1 LNSEKMT
8 MEINRNNYEEFF
20 LLYTDNELS
29 AGDRKAVEEF
39 VRLHPD
45 LKEELDILI
54 GTILIPQAIEFENKE
69 ELYKEEE
76 RKVVPIKWW
85 RIAAA
90 AVLLFGCG
98 TFGWLYLN
106 NEPAKKPA
114 PVAEVKKRIEKEEK
128 DIIKNEPKITEPA
141 ITKTEEK
148 ITGPVIGK
156 KAETVETKTEPRKTD
171 RAPVPQIVTPD
182 IEIAD
187 VEEPSAAPIDVAV
200 TPRELDEEINDVA
213 VNTLTAA
220 NETASQPQSQ
230 PEYVQTSDDN
240 IYFVNTSVSK
250 RNKFRGVFRKA
261 TRILDKVTSLQ

>member
-1 LNSEKMT
+1 

-20 LLYTDNELS
+20 LLYTDNELP

-45 LKEELDILI
+45 LKEELDILME
-54 GTILIPQAIEFENKE
+54 TILIPQEIVFENKE

-76 RKVVPIKWW
+76 RRVVPIRWW

-90 AVLLFGCG
+90 AVLLFGLG

-106 NEPAKKPA
+106 NEPSKKPA
-114 PVAEVKKRIEKEEK
+114 PVAEVKKSIEKEEK
-128 DIIKNEPKITEPA
+128 DVISVIKGEPGITEPATTKTEKKITEPA
-141 ITKTEEK
+141 
-148 ITGPVIGK
+148 VIK
-156 KAETVETKTEPRKTD
+156 KAERIETKTEPGKTD
-171 RAPVPQIVTPD
+171 RAPVPQTVTPD

-213 VNTLTAA
+213 VNTLAT
-220 NETASQPQSQ
+220 NTETASRPQSE

-240 IYFVNTSVSK
+240 IYFANTSVSK